1 MEILTEAL
9 NANRSVIIDELRQLR
24 QKDSI
29 SHKELLEVREEETAL
44 IAELQTLIK
53 EGKTIDEAQMVA
65 RLQAIE
71 QRRANIVHALE
82 EQVSSAQHLYDQ
94 LDSQYNYL
102 ADKTKGI
109 SFLLANVE
117 ALQSAPKKKK

>member
-102 ADKTKGI
+102 GKQ
-109 SFLLANVE
+109 L
-117 ALQSAPKKKK
+117 